1 MFGLLVVILFKFV
14 KFLVLLLALQ
24 VNFLALNPHLIP
36 LDSVVPNL
44 ITEYFESGF
53 EIRLTLELLV
63 TVLEHIHLVIVLF
76 DEVLFVRLYSRV
88 DVLQCQ
94 MVDLLVDLFELTV
107 DVILS
112 HDIDRELLLL
122 WVVLEL
128 LIVEHKFLVFGVLDN
143 ACSRRIFVI
152 DYFLATIGRPILHI
166 AVLIKVWQVF

>member
-1 MFGLLVVILFKFV
+1 MFCLLVVILFKFV

-53 EIRLTLELLV
+53 EIRLTLQLLV

-76 DEVLFVRLYSRV
+76 NEIFLVRLYSRV

-128 LIVEHKFLVFGVLDN
+128 FIVKHKFLVFGILDN
-143 ACSRRIFVI
+143 ARSRRIFVI
-152 DYFLATIGRPILHI
+152 DDFLPTIGRPILHI
-166 AVLIKVWQVF
+166 AVLV

>member
-1 MFGLLVVILFKFV
+1 MFCLLVVILFKFV

-36 LDSVVPNL
+36 LDSIVPNL

-53 EIRLTLELLV
+53 EIRLTLQLLV
-63 TVLEHIHLVIVLF
+63 TILEHIHLVIVLF

-94 MVDLLVDLFELTV
+94 MVDLLADLFELTV

-128 LIVEHKFLVFGVLDN
+128 FIVKHKFLVFGILDN
-143 ACSRRIFVI
+143 ARSRRIFVI
-152 DYFLATIGRPILHI
+152 DDFFATVGRPILHI
-166 AVLIKVWQVF
+166 AVLV